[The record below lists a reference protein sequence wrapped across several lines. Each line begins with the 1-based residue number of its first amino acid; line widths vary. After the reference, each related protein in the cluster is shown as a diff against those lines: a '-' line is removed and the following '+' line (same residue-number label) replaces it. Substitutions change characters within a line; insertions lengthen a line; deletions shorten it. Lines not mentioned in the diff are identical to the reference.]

1 MGEEYD
7 ATYTAEDPR
16 AAAYPTVGDILPDR
30 RMARS
35 LLHSYYAELDAVSTY
50 LYNSILC
57 EQDAPALSALFE
69 SLAETEAIHYTLLG
83 KAICRLGGNP
93 AIHTELHLG
102 PPTGRGDD
110 LRTPD
115 IPDTRRMLRQAMTAE
130 QMAAREYRLLSSRTP
145 DPALSR
151 LLERL
156 CRAEETPARLLRTGR
171 GRG

>member
-1 MGEEYD
+1 MGEAYNP
-7 ATYTAEDPR
+7 TYTAEDPR

-30 RMARS
+30 RMVRS
-35 LLHSYYAELDAVSTY
+35 LMHSYYAELDAVSTY

-69 SLAETEAIHYTLLG
+69 SLAEAEAIHYTLLG

-93 AIHTELHLG
+93 SIHTELHLG
-102 PPTGRGDD
+102 SPIGKRDYPNPPAS
-110 LRTPD
+110 
-115 IPDTRRMLRQAMTAE
+115 PDTRRMLRQALTAE

-145 DPALSR
+145 DPALAR

-156 CRAEETPARLLRTGR
+156 SRDEETHARLLRTGR
-171 GRG
+171 GQL